1 MTADTKKRIN
11 RIVDKLKK
19 NQPLHVNLLNGGIL
33 HMDRPVPFLLVYR
46 IPPDGEDTFTP
57 TLGET
62 ESAYLVSSAIPD
74 DGATLS
80 IVKAVASTL
89 SDTFGGFMLLEV
101 WLSDSVESATFTIHL
116 NQKSALP
123 IAEKLQKELQEIQLA
138 QHEKMDAVLEK
149 EKKMPS
155 PPYYSALMSNEEA
168 RKSEIIL
175 IGLEIAPIY
184 INKQTG
190 LPYPLFLR
198 ELREGFGKA
207 LRKSFFEFV
216 RMQTS
221 YNAAHFEMLG
231 TTELHALVWEIDDK
245 LAEYNNLFDFLL
257 LVTPINAK
265 EEWESFSK
273 SKYLG
278 TPSFHYRPMPIDPE
292 LIKRKLY
299 SLPIENISD
308 PTLAYLFRD
317 KRKEIDRML
326 NMLGEREKPDFLYS
340 SQQLF
345 GNVEDHLLETA
356 RAILVAA
363 EPSPHPKQRE
373 MLQAEEF
380 ARLAETELQFLK
392 KQYNQVSTAVRIR
405 EDVEGVMVSRGTLNV
420 SSRYK
425 ISKARAFA
433 LVQHEIGTHVTTY
446 YNGMAQPL
454 KLFYLGVPGYEQLQE
469 GLAVLAEYLVGGLTN
484 ERIRTLAARVVT
496 VYHMVAGNS
505 FSDTFFML
513 TDKYLFKP
521 ETAFYIT
528 MRVYRGGG
536 LTKDAVYLKGL
547 LNVIEYI
554 KHGKDITKLLV
565 GKIRQDYLPVI
576 EELMH
581 RGLLN
586 PSPLRPRFLESPFID
601 RLAHIK
607 DGGSIFKMM
616 N

>member
-1 MTADTKKRIN
+1 
-11 RIVDKLKK
+11 
-19 NQPLHVNLLNGGIL
+19 
-33 HMDRPVPFLLVYR
+33 FLLVYR
-46 IPPDGEDTFTP
+46 IPPGETDTFTS

-62 ESAYLVSSAIPD
+62 ESAYLVSAAHPED
-74 DGATLS
+74 DITPTVIKCIANTLAD
-80 IVKAVASTL
+80 K
-89 SDTFGGFMLLEV
+89 FGGFMLLEV
-101 WLSDSVESATFTIHL
+101 WLADTMDGATFTIHL

-123 IAEKLQKELQEIQLA
+123 IAEKLHNELEAIELSQGRAIN
-138 QHEKMDAVLEK
+138 AVLERSK
-149 EKKMPS
+149 NMPA
-155 PPYYSALMSNEEA
+155 PPCCDALMHNEEA

-175 IGLEIAPIY
+175 IGLEIVPIY

-190 LPYPLFLR
+190 QPYPLFLR
-198 ELREGFGKA
+198 ELRDAFGRA

-221 YNAAHFEMLG
+221 YSAVHFQMLG
-231 TTELHALVWEIDDK
+231 TTELHGLVWEIDDK

-273 SKYLG
+273 SKYLS

-292 LIKRKLY
+292 LSKRKLY
-299 SLPIENISD
+299 NLPIEHISD

-345 GNVEDHLLETA
+345 GNIEESLLEVA

-363 EPSPHPKQRE
+363 EPHPSPKRGE
-373 MLQAEEF
+373 TLDATAF
-380 ARLAETELQFLK
+380 AGLAEAELRLLK
-392 KQYNQVSTAVRIR
+392 EQYGQVSTAVRIR
-405 EDVEGVMVSRGTLNV
+405 DDVEGVMVSRGTLNI
-420 SSRYK
+420 SSRYH

-433 LVQHEIGTHVTTY
+433 LVQHEIGTHVVTY
-446 YNGMAQPL
+446 YNGMAQPF

-469 GLAVLAEYLVGGLTN
+469 GLAVLAEYLVEGLTN
-484 ERIRTLAARVVT
+484 ERIRTLAARVVA
-496 VYHMVAGNS
+496 VHHMIAGNS

-513 TDKYLFKP
+513 TEKYFFKP
-521 ETAFYIT
+521 ERAFNIA

-554 KHGKDITKLLV
+554 KQGKDITKLLV

-576 EELMH
+576 EELVH

-586 PSPLRPRFLESPFID
+586 PSPLRPRFLDKPYID
-601 RLAHIK
+601 RLDDIK
-607 DGGSIFKMM
+607 DD
-616 N
+616 